1 MPIVAKSIGFQQLD
15 ATALASAVGFTLPV
29 DSSGSKPN
37 GAYLSSFTGN
47 VRYRDDG
54 TAPTAAIGMRLV
66 AGNDPF
72 LFMGNMEKFKAILE
86 GGSPTLNITY
96 VLLSPG

>member
-1 MPIVAKSIGFQQLD
+1 MPIVYKSMGFQQLD
-15 ATALASAVGFTLPV
+15 ATALASSVGFTIPV
-29 DSSGSKPN
+29 LNGEKPN
-37 GAYLSSFTGN
+37 GAYISSFTGN

-54 TAPTAAIGMRLV
+54 TAPTAAVGMRLV

-72 LFMGNMEKFKAILE
+72 LFMGDMEKFRAILE

-96 VLLSPG
+96 VKLSPG

>member
-1 MPIVAKSIGFQQLD
+1 MPIVQKSLGFQQLD
-15 ATALASAVGFTLPV
+15 ASALAASVGFTIPTI
-29 DSSGSKPN
+29 N
-37 GAYLSSFTGN
+37 GQKANAALISSFTGN

-54 TAPTAAIGMRLV
+54 TAPTSTVGMRLV

-72 LFMGNMEKFKAILE
+72 LFMGDMEKFRAILE

-96 VLLSPG
+96 VVISPG

>member
-1 MPIVAKSIGFQQLD
+1 MPIVAKSLGFQQLD
-15 ATALASAVGFTLPV
+15 ATALGASVGFTLPV
-29 DSSGSKPN
+29 VNGVKPN

-72 LFMGNMEKFKAILE
+72 LFMGDMEKFMAILE

-96 VLLSPG
+96 VSLSPG

>member
-1 MPIVAKSIGFQQLD
+1 MKVVASLGFQQLD
-15 ATALASAVGFTLPV
+15 ATALASSVGFTLPIV
-29 DSSGSKPN
+29 NGMKPN
-37 GAYLSSFTGN
+37 AAFISSFTGN

-72 LFMGNMEKFKAILE
+72 LFQGNMDNFRAILE
-86 GGSPTLNITY
+86 GASPTLNITY
-96 VLLSPG
+96 VVVTD